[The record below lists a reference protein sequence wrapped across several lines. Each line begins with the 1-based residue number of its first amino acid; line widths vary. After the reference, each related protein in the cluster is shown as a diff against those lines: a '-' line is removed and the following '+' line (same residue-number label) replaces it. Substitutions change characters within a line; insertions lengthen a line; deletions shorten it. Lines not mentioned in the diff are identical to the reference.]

1 MNPWRQRLKWAVYA
15 ILFADFLVYLY
26 QDVTYAQ
33 YTLDAGSNL
42 REVLAAY
49 VTSIDLVAWFALIL
63 LFELETGV
71 RVGREWTGAAR
82 WVVRTLRVVCYV
94 AILHTSFASVIALRE
109 FQNPQQLPVAND
121 VCDYAGEWTL
131 LRNRDY
137 LEIDAGNCT
146 TIGRGPQ
153 FFALSDDNVLT
164 DRAGLTEGT
173 VLAWTDLVE
182 TVAWLLVV
190 LAIEALVRLKQAA
203 FGNGILVTCIERLEI
218 ALYVLIFAIA
228 VYWGS
233 KGQLLYFW
241 DELVWLLGFN
251 MIDWNIRDWRRRAR
265 RLFSASPTPA

>member
-26 QDVTYAQ
+26 QDVTNAQ
-33 YTLDAGSNL
+33 YTLDADSNL

-82 WVVRTLRVVCYV
+82 WVVRTLRIVCYV

-131 LRNRDY
+131 PAQPRLPGNRRWQLHDDRSRPAILRPERRQCAN
-137 LEIDAGNCT
+137 
-146 TIGRGPQ
+146 GP
-153 FFALSDDNVLT
+153 
-164 DRAGLTEGT
+164 GG
-173 VLAWTDLVE
+173 
-182 TVAWLLVV
+182 
-190 LAIEALVRLKQAA
+190 
-203 FGNGILVTCIERLEI
+203 
-218 ALYVLIFAIA
+218 
-228 VYWGS
+228 
-233 KGQLLYFW
+233 
-241 DELVWLLGFN
+241 
-251 MIDWNIRDWRRRAR
+251 
-265 RLFSASPTPA
+265 PH